1 MRICGKLG
9 FGCALTEVLLLVVLK
24 FDLSVDRKTKIKKIK
39 FKRIKFF
46 VRGNNRLRKT
56 CGRVKIR
63 LRQSGD
69 FFMLKNCGEN
79 FYVAGAAFKNE
90 KYSEFSRDCD
100 GYVICE
106 KKIFKREQVLC
117 AVCAFLL
124 AILAV
129 AVCYKNASAPFFA
142 RDYKEWGG
150 ARYDVYLYTQSS
162 GCKVLSYFSLDEVCA
177 GKAKNAENVKG
188 ECAFF
193 TQKLSEEQI
202 NAFAKELNADL
213 VFKECG
219 ENFKNYYF
227 YSPRLPSFVVIGG
240 EKVNVHAA
248 VAESG
253 TALAYPLAFGA
264 Y

>member
-1 MRICGKLG
+1 
-9 FGCALTEVLLLVVLK
+9 
-24 FDLSVDRKTKIKKIK
+24 
-39 FKRIKFF
+39 
-46 VRGNNRLRKT
+46 
-56 CGRVKIR
+56 
-63 LRQSGD
+63 
-69 FFMLKNCGEN
+69 MLKNCGEN
-79 FYVAGAAFKNE
+79 FYVGCAAFGYDETAVLKQKKYDADFCDYDGCALLKAKNL
-90 KYSEFSRDCD
+90 
-100 GYVICE
+100 
-106 KKIFKREQVLC
+106 KKEQVLC

-129 AVCYKNASAPFFA
+129 AVCYKNVSAPFFA